1 MVDAIRQ
8 KEDFIYLYIGCVVT
22 VFFATTI
29 IIPMYNL
36 NLVEGEGNRDNHGL
50 QRYPTIVGRIHD
62 IEGAYMVNGVVLR
75 VR

>member
-8 KEDFIYLYIGCVVT
+8 KEDLIYLCIGCVVT

-36 NLVEGEGNRDNHGL
+36 NLLESEGNNHGL
-50 QRYPTIVGRIHD
+50 HRYPTIVGHD